1 MIGGIVEREIIILS
15 VIAFFLLIY
24 CVYIHIQLQRFKKD
38 FQALSIEI
46 GNLDS
51 TTNNIKTWT
60 FEMYDW
66 IKGRGK

>member
-1 MIGGIVEREIIILS
+1 MIGGSVEMEIIILS
-15 VIAFFLLIY
+15 LTVFLLLIF
-24 CVYIHIQLQRFKKD
+24 CIYIHLQLQRFKRD

-51 TTNNIKTWT
+51 ATTNLKTWT

-66 IKGRGK
+66 VRRRWK